1 MKSWISLLIPDDEY
15 KERKMLYFLSEG
27 GIVLFLFLIV
37 MVITG
42 RYFEISAEIVLLCSI
57 AVFLFYV
64 YGRYII
70 SGIEYTDITSEKAYV
85 KELRSIFIKTV
96 TFIVIFIAAYMTLIK
111 VPDNPN
117 EWIEIS
123 GFLLTLCSVMF
134 FSNYISLKC
143 SYKKNKELL

>member
-42 RYFEISAEIVLLCSI
+42 RYSDISAEIVSLCSI
-57 AVFLFYV
+57 AVFLIYV

-85 KELRSIFIKTV
+85 KELRSICIKTV

-111 VPDNPN
+111 VPDSLN

-123 GFLLTLCSVMF
+123 GILLTLCTVMF
-134 FSNYISLKC
+134 FSNFISLKS